1 MMVLEEFKH
10 LSIVRKF
17 CFVLRPVQWQR
28 DTLGQYAMT
37 NIVEDNEC
45 ELIAEIWSDSHRRS
59 VKSFFSM
66 LHSLESTE

>member
-17 CFVLRPVQWQR
+17 CLVLRPVQCQR

-45 ELIAEIWSDSHRRS
+45 ELNTEISSDSHRRS
-59 VKSFFSM
+59 VKSFFNAAQFRI
-66 LHSLESTE
+66 T